1 LLIPQSSGSWP
12 YRKWDFW
19 EDGETPALSIRRRFL
34 ARASCSKIKPTS
46 SVNLDIESG
55 IVAMFG
61 GGRLED
67 QLLAMLRGQLTD
79 IVFGAVFLFIGLAVC
94 FIAAIRPRSGVR
106 LVIWLGIWSAMYGTG
121 LLFRSPAVVAAL
133 PRVLQTSVPYVN
145 TLIAYLLA
153 VFAMSAFLELS
164 RGGIGPLIKILIL
177 AQLVVAVVGFGWFA
191 AGGSADK
198 FIVYH
203 RLVSDCGLLVL
214 ITVVTVKKL
223 SDKFLVLSN
232 RRVLATGTLVLAIEA
247 LWSNV
252 LRPLHYQQSGL
263 SSHLAFAV
271 FLLSFGYVAVEIIHA
286 SEHRLQEI
294 EDELKVARELQFSIL
309 PAAVPEVRNLRIAV
323 AYRPMKAVAGDFY
336 EFIPLDG
343 ERVGFL
349 VADVTGHGVPA
360 ALIASMIKVA
370 MQSVMSCAGEPG
382 EVLRGLNRIL
392 YGLLRDQL
400 VSAAYL
406 LLDTGNG
413 KALYSAAGHP
423 PLLRWR
429 EGKLEGIESNGLLF
443 GVIPEADYPVCDLS
457 IHSGDRFVLYTDGV
471 IEPQNANGDS
481 FGDRKLEQ
489 VLRDNQSRTSSEL
502 SVQLLSEIR
511 VWQSASV
518 AQQDDIT
525 LLVID
530 VV

>member
-1 LLIPQSSGSWP
+1 MLPHILPRIK
-12 YRKWDFW
+12 R
-19 EDGETPALSIRRRFL
+19 TSI
-34 ARASCSKIKPTS
+34 K
-46 SVNLDIESG
+46 VDIESG
-55 IVAMFG
+55 IVAVFG

-79 IVFGAVFLFIGLAVC
+79 IVFGAVFLFIGLAAC
-94 FIAAIRPRSGVR
+94 SIAAIRRRGGVR

-133 PRVLQTSVPYVN
+133 PLVLQTSVPYVN
-145 TLIAYLLA
+145 TLIAYLLV

-164 RGGIGPLIKILIL
+164 RGGIRLFTKILIF
-177 AQLVVAVVGFGWFA
+177 AEVVIAVIGFGWFSI
-191 AGGSADK
+191 GGSADK
-198 FIVYH
+198 FILYH
-203 RLVSDCGLLVL
+203 RIVSDCGLFVL
-214 ITVVTVKKL
+214 IAVVSVKKL
-223 SDKFLVLSN
+223 SDRFLVLFD
-232 RRVLATGTLVLAIEA
+232 RRILAVGTFVLATEA

-271 FLLSFGYVAVEIIHA
+271 FLLSFGYVAVQISHA
-286 SEHRLQEI
+286 SERRLLVI

-309 PAAVPEVRNLRIAV
+309 PAAVPEVRSLRIAV
-323 AYRPMKAVAGDFY
+323 AYRPMTAVAGDFY

-370 MQSVMSCAGEPG
+370 MQSVMACADEPG

-406 LLDTGNG
+406 WLDTG
-413 KALYSAAGHP
+413 KCRALYSAAGHP

-457 IHSGDRFVLYTDGV
+457 IHSGDRFLLYTDGV
-471 IEPQNANGDS
+471 IEPQNASGDC

-489 VLRDNQSRTSSEL
+489 VVRDNQSRPPTEL
-502 SVQLLSEIR
+502 SEQLLSEIR
-511 VWQSASV
+511 VWQAASA

-525 LLVID
+525 LIVID